1 MKCNSWSEGAFRKGA
16 RLGPQGTRRPFA
28 KSATFFPRRPSSS
41 TYEGGMGD
49 GGRWGGDGE
58 GGYGCAT
65 TEAEG
70 MTFV

>member
-1 MKCNSWSEGAFRKGA
+1 MYLTEGLLIASVRCSLA
-16 RLGPQGTRRPFA
+16 
-28 KSATFFPRRPSSS
+28 S
-41 TYEGGMGD
+41 TYEGGMGN

-70 MTFV
+70 MTCV

>member
-1 MKCNSWSEGAFRKGA
+1 MYLTGGVLIASVRCSLLA
-16 RLGPQGTRRPFA
+16 R
-28 KSATFFPRRPSSS
+28 

-70 MTFV
+70 MTFL